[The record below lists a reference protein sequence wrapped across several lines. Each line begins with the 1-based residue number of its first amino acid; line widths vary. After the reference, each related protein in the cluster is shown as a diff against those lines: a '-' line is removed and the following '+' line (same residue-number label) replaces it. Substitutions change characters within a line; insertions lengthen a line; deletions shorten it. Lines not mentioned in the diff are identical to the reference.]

1 MSSSFLM
8 ERDRIRVE
16 EACDAIK
23 VALEEA
29 ERDEIT
35 FDTTEHRYIWDEVA
49 ELARR
54 VGYEV
59 KLGGG
64 FLTVR
69 RRIPP
74 SG

>member
-1 MSSSFLM
+1 MSSFLL

-16 EACDAIK
+16 EACDAIRL
-23 VALEEA
+23 AIEEA
-29 ERDEIT
+29 GRNEIT
-35 FDTTEHRYIWDEVA
+35 FDTRESPYIWDEVA

-54 VGYEV
+54 VGYEA

-69 RRIPP
+69 RKNPKA
-74 SG
+74 

>member
-1 MSSSFLM
+1 MGSSFLM
-8 ERDRIRVE
+8 ERERIRVE

-35 FDTTEHRYIWDEVA
+35 FDTTEHPHIWDEVA
-49 ELARR
+49 ELARK
-54 VGYEV
+54 VGYEA

-64 FLTVR
+64 ALTVR
-69 RRIPP
+69 RKSPRA
-74 SG
+74 G

>member
-1 MSSSFLM
+1 MSSSFLI

-35 FDTTEHRYIWDEVA
+35 FDTTANRHIWDEVA

-54 VGYEV
+54 VGYDAT
-59 KLGGG
+59 LGGG
-64 FLTVR
+64 ALTVR
-69 RRIPP
+69 RKPP
-74 SG
+74 RAS

>member
-1 MSSSFLM
+1 MSSFLL
-8 ERDRIRVE
+8 ERDRIHVE

-23 VALEEA
+23 LALEEA
-29 ERDEIT
+29 GRDEIT
-35 FDTTEHRYIWDEVA
+35 FDTREHPYIWDEVA

-54 VGYEV
+54 VGYEAR
-59 KLGGG
+59 LGGG

-69 RRIPP
+69 RKP